1 MVFKEVVLDFCWS
14 IWWHVPDFSPK
25 LLWTSGCCPLST
37 FLISSWR
44 LILPLLSQAWCQKEK
59 TKTKT
64 KSQIACVLLQS
75 SGESTPLC
83 RGKHLQSWSI
93 FWLRSSRHLYRVL
106 QTWGNKEGKAR
117 LGEGS
122 WPIASSLYHPC
133 HHPQAEVHICKM
145 SSVWACTCGCHFDSF
160 EHRHMPHTRFMV
172 ELDVTQTFNHLSNRL
187 PQRLFWNAIPSR
199 HSSNFL
205 P

>member
-1 MVFKEVVLDFCWS
+1 MVFKEVVLDFCWAF
-14 IWWHVPDFSPK
+14 WWYVPDCSPK

-59 TKTKT
+59 RKEK

-93 FWLRSSRHLYRVL
+93 FWLGSSRHLYRVF
-106 QTWGNKEGKAR
+106 QTWGNTEGKAR
-117 LGEGS
+117 LQEGADQS
-122 WPIASSLYHPC
+122 PPRYTLATILRLKYIY
-133 HHPQAEVHICKM
+133 VR
-145 SSVWACTCGCHFDSF
+145 WAACEPVRVAVILT
-160 EHRHMPHTRFMV
+160 
-172 ELDVTQTFNHLSNRL
+172 HLSTGICL
-187 PQRLFWNAIPSR
+187 THGLWWN
-199 HSSNFL
+199 
-205 P
+205 